1 MRQLR
6 TISSVLF
13 LALFAVMN
21 MHSVVPHGHCE
32 LSGEAHHSHS
42 HEHEQDQDHEHH
54 HNSQLIT
61 SAHDVFSR
69 SNQEE
74 QQKHHHHHGDSEK
87 GIKDFFFFLLSAHA
101 HGIEV
106 SKHIFFVIS
115 KDQIKVDKPTL
126 ALLYGTPNTASFGI
140 PNQATNLLTQVQEP
154 PGNYRFLQIPSNA
167 LRGPPTSA

>member
-21 MHSVVPHGHCE
+21 MHSMVPHGHCE

-42 HEHEQDQDHEHH
+42 HEHEQDHEHH
-54 HNSQLIT
+54 HNSQVIT

-69 SNQEE
+69 INQEE
-74 QQKHHHHHGDSEK
+74 QQKHHHHHHGDSEK

-115 KDQIKVDKPTL
+115 KDQIKVDEPTL

-140 PNQATNLLTQVQEP
+140 PNQVTNLLTQVHEP
-154 PGNYRFLQIPSNA
+154 LGNYRAHQLPSNA
-167 LRGPPTSA
+167 LRGPPISA

>member
-42 HEHEQDQDHEHH
+42 HEHEQGHEHH
-54 HNSQLIT
+54 HDSQLIT

-69 SNQEE
+69 INQEE
-74 QQKHHHHHGDSEK
+74 QQKHHHHHHGDSEK

-106 SKHIFFVIS
+106 SNHIFFVIS
-115 KDQIKVDKPTL
+115 KDQTKVDEPTL
-126 ALLYGTPNTASFGI
+126 VLLFGTTITNSPGI
-140 PNQATNLLTQVQEP
+140 LNQAINLLTQVQEP

-167 LRGPPTSA
+167 LRGPPTAA